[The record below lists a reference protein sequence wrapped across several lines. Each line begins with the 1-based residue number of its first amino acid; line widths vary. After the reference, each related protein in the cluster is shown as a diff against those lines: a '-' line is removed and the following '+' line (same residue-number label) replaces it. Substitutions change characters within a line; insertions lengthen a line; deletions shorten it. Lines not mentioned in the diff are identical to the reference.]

1 LNRVLERKD
10 GGLFLFVFIPFVLD
24 DEDDD
29 EEEENLSPASTLRA
43 IVQAISNP
51 KYDARDCSHF

>member
-1 LNRVLERKD
+1 LERKD
-10 GGLFLFVFIPFVLD
+10 GGLFLFVFIILFISSALD
-24 DEDDD
+24 NDEDDD
-29 EEEENLSPASTLRA
+29 EEEEGLLPAVGPA